1 MFTGSP
7 AVGAQIMAAAAPN
20 LTPVTLE
27 LGGKCPVIVG
37 DDADLDESAARLIAA
52 KTLNG
57 GQACLAP
64 DLLFV
69 PRKRL
74 DDFIGK
80 LDAKMAA
87 LYPGSVQHPDY
98 CGIVHESHHRRPGPP
113 PQTAKTPGAPG
124 GEAGA

>member
-1 MFTGSP
+1 MMPATAAAVDVAVKYYFDASELAVVAGGIETSKAFSALRFDHLMFTGSP

-37 DDADLDESAARLIAA
+37 DDADLDESAARLIADQ
-52 KTLNG
+52 TLNG

-69 PRKRL
+69 ARQP
-74 DDFIGK
+74 
-80 LDAKMAA
+80 
-87 LYPGSVQHPDY
+87 
-98 CGIVHESHHRRPGPP
+98 
-113 PQTAKTPGAPG
+113 
-124 GEAGA
+124 

>member
-1 MFTGSP
+1 MVYVYVSVMWRLLVNYYWLVVICFKQKTAYEMRMSDWSSDVCSSDLAFSALRFDLLMFTGSP

-64 DLLFV
+64 DQ
-69 PRKRL
+69 
-74 DDFIGK
+74 IGR
-80 LDAKMAA
+80 AH
-87 LYPGSVQHPDY
+87 V
-98 CGIVHESHHRRPGPP
+98 
-113 PQTAKTPGAPG
+113 
-124 GEAGA
+124 